1 MIQSL
6 HRVVELIEG
15 AWRNTHV
22 LVIGDLM
29 LDRYIWGNVARI
41 SPEAPVPI
49 VRAVHHNERPGG
61 AANVAMNIV
70 GLGGKATLFGFVG
83 EDADGAT
90 LEIGRAHV

>member
-41 SPEAPVPI
+41 SDCAR
-49 VRAVHHNERPGG
+49 RAQQ
-61 AANVAMNIV
+61 
-70 GLGGKATLFGFVG
+70 
-83 EDADGAT
+83 
-90 LEIGRAHV
+90 